1 MAPVD
6 SRDYVLSRTYYSV
19 LNSTPCGKNN
29 VACQHSQQTVCRPNA
44 GSMLAHSL
52 RRWPSIKPALV
63 RRLVFA
69 GSCVQ
74 LHAGLV
80 VLTAGG
86 EYKPTLT
93 QCLLNVG
100 PTLLVLASIH
110 SALVSTSCWQL
121 RHAVGTVMMLST
133 KAGLMLAH
141 CL

>member
-1 MAPVD
+1 
-6 SRDYVLSRTYYSV
+6 
-19 LNSTPCGKNN
+19 
-29 VACQHSQQTVCRPNA
+29 
-44 GSMLAHSL
+44 MLAHSL
-52 RRWPSIKPALV
+52 QHWPSIKPALV
-63 RRLVFA
+63 QRLVFA

-86 EYKPTLT
+86 EYKPTPT

-100 PTLLVLASIH
+100 RVSLVLASIY
-110 SALVSTSCWQL
+110 SALVSTSCWQYW
-121 RHAVGTVMMLST
+121 HAVGTGMMLRT